1 MKKKFLLLVL
11 LLVQFTI
18 QSQVGIGTNNPKPSA
33 KLDVTSTTQGFLPP
47 RLTYTQK
54 MAIASPEAGL
64 IIWCIDCSS
73 SGEMQVYN
81 GTAWVNMIGGTASSA
96 SSRLAA
102 TPAAI
107 DITSTTASSGG
118 NITSDGGST
127 IIARGVCWSTS
138 QNPTTADSKT
148 TESGTTGS
156 FTSALSG
163 LTANTTY
170 YVRSYA
176 TNANGTTYG
185 TQTSFT
191 TASTVPSIS
200 AAIAASDITETT
212 ATSGGNT
219 TSDGGSTITARGVC
233 WSTSQNPTVADAKTV
248 DSGTTGSYT
257 SAITGLTAGTTYYV
271 RTYATNAN
279 GTTYGAQISF
289 TTISNLPVPVV
300 TNYPGMSPYFADAL
314 HNYQDIRLMGV
325 IATSVGVTASGLCWN
340 TSPNPTVSNSV
351 TNFTINTYNGLEV
364 FGGQFVGL
372 LPGTTYY
379 ARAWAQN
386 GNGVGYGPEISFTT
400 VALQPGVFH
409 ECGKIAYIFQ
419 AGDPGYVA
427 GEVHGIV
434 DSNLSV
440 GMTTWSD
447 YRLYTTFLNNS
458 TTGTALG
465 TGHDN
470 TVGYIAKANELY
482 TGAGSAGSSGF
493 AHSVNYTACPTLYWH
508 SPSKDELYKLY
519 LNRAV
524 LGSMMTPYFNGQYYW
539 TSSEID
545 ATHAWVLDATTGIF
559 SPGVKD
565 SWATNY
571 SIRYF

>member
-47 RLTYTQK
+47 RLTYVQK

-73 SGEMQVYN
+73 SGEMEVYN

-102 TPAAI
+102 TPTTI
-107 DITSTTASSGG
+107 DITASTASSGG

-127 IIARGVCWSTS
+127 ITARGVCWSTS

-148 TESGTTGS
+148 TETGTTGS
-156 FTSALSG
+156 FTSALTG

-170 YVRSYA
+170 YARSYA

-200 AAIAASDITETT
+200 AATAASDITETT

-233 WSTSQNPTVADAKTV
+233 WSTSQNPTVTDAKTV

-300 TNYPGMSPYFADAL
+300 TNYAGYSPYFADAL
-314 HNYQDIRLMGV
+314 HNYQDIRFFAV
-325 IATSVGVTASGLCWN
+325 VATSVGVTASGLCWN

-351 TNFTINTYNGLEV
+351 LNTTIGTFQGLEM

-372 LPGTTYY
+372 QPGTTYY
-379 ARAWAQN
+379 ARGWAQN
-386 GNGVGYGPEISFTT
+386 GNGVGYGPEITFTT

-434 DSNLSV
+434 DSNLYIGS
-440 GMTTWSD
+440 TTWSD
-447 YRLYTTFLNNS
+447 YRLTTTFLNNS

-482 TGAGSAGSSGF
+482 TGAGSYGSSGF
-493 AHSVNYTACPTLYWH
+493 AHSANYTACPTLYWH

-519 LNRAV
+519 LNKAF
-524 LGSMMTPYFNGQYYW
+524 LGDAQNPYFNGQNYW

-545 ATHAWVLDATTGIF
+545 ATKAWIFNASTGVF
-559 SPGVKD
+559 SEGDKETF
-565 SWATNY
+565 AINY